1 MIKFSELRDAF
12 FFVGSDSYGMHR
24 AVLEKESGKIY
35 YKSEL
40 GDLDEISESDIN
52 WDVCIE
58 IPHKNDLDLGRE
70 LVFDFVNNVMPGE
83 YERVWEF
90 FHRRGAYARFKDLL
104 HSKGL
109 LQDWYEYE
117 NRREEEAL
125 REWCEDNG
133 IEVSG

>member
-1 MIKFSELRDAF
+1 MIKFRELQDAF

-24 AVLEKESGKIY
+24 AVLNKETGKIY
-35 YKSEL
+35 YQSEL
-40 GDLDEISESDIN
+40 GDLDEISEADIN
-52 WDVCIE
+52 WDVCME

-70 LVFDFVNNVMPGE
+70 LVFDFVNDFIPGE
-83 YERVWEF
+83 FDRVWGF
-90 FHRRGAYARFKDLL
+90 FHGRGAYARFKDLL

-109 LQDWYEYE
+109 LDDWYEYE